1 MQFIGRHKR
10 SRILISQVSHVS
22 RILPILGR
30 ILCATVRKSKLA
42 FIIVLVAITLQGCG
56 FKLRGSQAL
65 PSYLNNVVI
74 LSQFDYLPL
83 SRALDNRLPVYQL
96 KSIVGE
102 KTIPEGIEPTT
113 VVVIKL
119 QPEALERRLLSIFSS
134 GQVAEYEL
142 IYSVNYEV
150 IFPFAEPIS
159 AAMTVAREYQDDPDQ
174 VLAKSRELDLVLD
187 EMRAESADRIIRLL
201 SSQYSEALASIEARK
216 ARKTPKVKVNKP

>member
-1 MQFIGRHKR
+1 M
-10 SRILISQVSHVS
+10 ISQVSHVS
-22 RILPILGR
+22 RILAIFGR
-30 ILCATVRKSKLA
+30 TVCVTVRKPKLA

-150 IFPFAEPIS
+150 VFPFAEPIS
-159 AAMTVAREYQDDPDQ
+159 ASMTVAREYQDDPDQ

-216 ARKTPKVKVNKP
+216 TRKASKIKVNNP

>member
-1 MQFIGRHKR
+1 
-10 SRILISQVSHVS
+10 
-22 RILPILGR
+22 LGR
-30 ILCATVRKSKLA
+30 ALCAAVRKSKLA
-42 FIIVLVAITLQGCG
+42 FVIALVAITLQGCG

-159 AAMTVAREYQDDPDQ
+159 ASMTVAREYQDDPDQ

-187 EMRAESADRIIRLL
+187 EMRAESADRMIRLL

-216 ARKTPKVKVNKP
+216 IRKASKIKVNKP

>member
-1 MQFIGRHKR
+1 MI
-10 SRILISQVSHVS
+10 SRVSQVSA
-22 RILPILGR
+22 ILSNLGW
-30 ILCATVRKSKLA
+30 CVCKVVKKSKLV
-42 FIIVLVAITLQGCG
+42 FIIAMMTVGLQGCG

-96 KSIVGE
+96 QSIVGE
-102 KTIPEGIEPTT
+102 KTIPDGIEPTT

-159 AAMTVAREYQDDPDQ
+159 ASMTVAREYQDDPDQ

-187 EMRAESADRIIRLL
+187 EMRAESADRMIRLL
-201 SSQYSEALASIEARK
+201 SSQYSEALASIEARETRK
-216 ARKTPKVKVNKP
+216 ASKVNVNKL

>member
-1 MQFIGRHKR
+1 MFAMMTI
-10 SRILISQVSHVS
+10 
-22 RILPILGR
+22 
-30 ILCATVRKSKLA
+30 A
-42 FIIVLVAITLQGCG
+42 LQGCG

-96 KSIVGE
+96 QSIIGE

-159 AAMTVAREYQDDPDQ
+159 ASMTVAREYQDDPDQ

-216 ARKTPKVKVNKP
+216 TQKASKINVNKP